1 MPGGMRAAAI
11 ARMLDG
17 YADATADSASAIRYG
32 NAAHVV
38 VREQEQ

>member
-17 YADATADSASAIRYG
+17 YADATRTSW
-32 NAAHVV
+32 
-38 VREQEQ
+38 